1 MQVMGTSYE
10 VLYFISRTTGAAPE
24 RVFLGQEAGMT
35 DKSSRESLAREVE
48 RLQAE
53 VAALKA
59 NRPTPPAAV
68 SFADLQLMADLS
80 QDAVYYYDL
89 VHRRFVFMN
98 KLFRETFGR
107 ELKENEPL
115 TTGHVNRTVHPDDR
129 AGVGRLIFDSLEPGR
144 VGGEVDYR
152 IMGSQGQVRWLNDR
166 WTVIRDKKEKAV
178 AILGLIR
185 DFTDRKMA
193 DAALEA
199 SKQSA
204 LIGVYIVQDG
214 RFQYMNPEFVKITGY
229 TEAELRRMP
238 SMDLVH
244 EDFREYVRTN
254 AVRMLKGQRSIP
266 YEFCVLNQAGEIR
279 WIMET
284 VTPVQY
290 NGRRAALGYFMDV
303 TRLRDMQHNLS
314 SLGLM
319 IGAVS
324 HSLKG
329 CLTGLDAGLY
339 LIDSGF
345 YREKPARIEEGLDA
359 VRLMVDR
366 VKKLVYDVLYYVKE
380 RGLNRESVNVH
391 QFAQNVAAFV
401 ETRMRGANIDFNCRF
416 DPDLGEFEVDA
427 ELLRTA
433 LINILENGMEAC
445 IDDHSRVSHR
455 IDFTVRAQGDDVL
468 FGISDNGPGMDRDQ
482 VRDAFIIFYSSKGG
496 KGTGLGLFITKKV
509 IRQHGGQISLESTPG
524 QGTTFRIS
532 IPRLAGK
539 S

>member
-1 MQVMGTSYE
+1 
-10 VLYFISRTTGAAPE
+10 
-24 RVFLGQEAGMT
+24 MT
-35 DKSSRESLAREVE
+35 KISSRESLIREVE
-48 RLQAE
+48 G
-53 VAALKA
+53 LKA
-59 NRPTPPAAV
+59 EISELKLKRQV
-68 SFADLQLMADLS
+68 SPSSMGLSDLQLLADLS

-89 VHRRFVFMN
+89 PNRRFLFMN
-98 KLFRETFGR
+98 KMFRETFGR
-107 ELKENEPL
+107 EVKANEPL
-115 TTGHVNRTVHPDDR
+115 TTDHVNRTLHQDDR
-129 AGVGRLIFDSLEPGR
+129 TEVGRIIFDSLEPGR
-144 VGGEVDYR
+144 IGGEVDYR
-152 IMGSQGQVRWLNDR
+152 IVLPDGSIRWMNDR
-166 WTVIRDKKEKAV
+166 WTVIRDKQEQAV
-178 AILGLIR
+178 AFLGMIR
-185 DFTDRKMA
+185 DITERKMA

-204 LIGVYIVQDG
+204 LIGVYILQDD
-214 RFQYMNPEFVKITGY
+214 RFRYMNPEFIKITGY
-229 TEAELRRMP
+229 TESELREM
-238 SMDLVH
+238 SSLDLVH
-244 EDFREYVRTN
+244 EDFQEYTRAN
-254 AVRMLKGQRSIP
+254 AIRMLKGQRSIP
-266 YEFCVLNQAGEIR
+266 YEFCVLNKAGEIR

-284 VTPVQY
+284 VTSVQY

-380 RGLNRESVNVH
+380 RGLTRESVNVH
-391 QFAQNVAAFV
+391 QFAHAVAAFV
-401 ETRMRGANIDFNCRF
+401 ETRMRGANIEFQCRF
-416 DPDLGEFEVDA
+416 EPDLGEFEVDV

-445 IDDHSRVSHR
+445 IEDHSRISHR
-455 IDFTVRAQGDDVL
+455 IDFTVRVQGEEVL
-468 FGISDNGPGMDRDQ
+468 LGISDNGPGMDQDQ
-482 VRDAFIIFYSSKGG
+482 VRDAFTIFYSSKGG

-509 IRQHGGQISLESTPG
+509 IQQHGGQISLESTRG
-524 QGTTFRIS
+524 QGTIFRIN
-532 IPRLAGK
+532 IPRRART